1 MKRNSE
7 RGARSSEQESFK
19 TNSCQDSSR
28 DWSTQLGVSSTLRSA
43 LRAPRSALAP
53 SRSGS
58 VLLIVLVVIALLTLA
73 AYNYTQTM
81 LTELEATTM
90 YGADVQARAAADS
103 GVEYIATILANRTDP
118 ALENLI
124 HNPNVFLGKTIA
136 ASDRLRGNA
145 RFTIISP
152 VEQDVGGNAIR
163 YGLMDESAKL
173 NLNLLDKLALTDE
186 QTHTLLMNVPNMTV
200 EVIDAMLDWI
210 DSNDTKR
217 PSGAESEVYEALTPP
232 YKAKNGPLE
241 SIDELLLVQ
250 GVTPAL
256 LYGEDANRN
265 GLLDPNEN
273 DGDQSPPLDNADGVL
288 DHGWVAFLT
297 AHSREA
303 NRRADGRKKIYI
315 NNNLLTDLFDELE
328 EEFGIETAKFLVA
341 YRINGPVEQPPVSSI
356 EVSDKAAEDA
366 ARKKAEQEALKKLVE
381 SITKNVLTKSGTV
394 TRGGIDLSGG
404 AKTTIKT
411 IWELIDSKAAATV
424 DGSNVILNNG
434 GEWTAEDPSSMQ
446 TLLPKLMDALTTS
459 EEDYIDGR
467 INLNQARPEILKGL
481 PGMDEELWNKIILA
495 QKLDAGGQP
504 DPDTIQRHNTAGW
517 LLAEG
522 LVDKWKMRELD
533 PYLTARGSVFRAQVF
548 GFFDGGG
555 PVTRLEVMVDSTK
568 NPPRVTFQRDLNG
581 LGHGYARGQLLPVT
595 K

>member
-1 MKRNSE
+1 
-7 RGARSSEQESFK
+7 
-19 TNSCQDSSR
+19 
-28 DWSTQLGVSSTLRSA
+28 
-43 LRAPRSALAP
+43 
-53 SRSGS
+53 
-58 VLLIVLVVIALLTLA
+58 
-73 AYNYTQTM
+73 
-81 LTELEATTM
+81 
-90 YGADVQARAAADS
+90 
-103 GVEYIATILANRTDP
+103 
-118 ALENLI
+118 
-124 HNPNVFLGKTIA
+124 
-136 ASDRLRGNA
+136 
-145 RFTIISP
+145 
-152 VEQDVGGNAIR
+152 
-163 YGLMDESAKL
+163 
-173 NLNLLDKLALTDE
+173 
-186 QTHTLLMNVPNMTV
+186 
-200 EVIDAMLDWI
+200 
-210 DSNDTKR
+210 
-217 PSGAESEVYEALTPP
+217 
-232 YKAKNGPLE
+232 E

-328 EEFGIETAKFLVA
+328 EEFGIEAAKFVVA
-341 YRINGPVEQPPVSSI
+341 YRINGPVDQPPPTTT
-356 EVSDKAAEDA
+356 ETSDKASEEAAKKKDAE
-366 ARKKAEQEALKKLVE
+366 EAIKKLVE

-404 AKTTIKT
+404 GKTTIKT
-411 IWELIDSKAAATV
+411 IWELIDSRAAARV
-424 DGSNVILNNG
+424 DGIDTILNNG
-434 GEWTAEDPSSMQ
+434 EEWTAEDPSAMQ

-495 QKLDAGGQP
+495 QKVDASGQP

-568 NPPRVTFQRDLNG
+568 NPPRVTFQRDLNN